1 MNGCS
6 CRAYTHGMTAVTLS
20 DLYDTTRF
28 LSKVYPGKADE
39 ERLVQLI
46 DKYNKEIERRKKK

>member
-1 MNGCS
+1 
-6 CRAYTHGMTAVTLS
+6 MTIT
-20 DLYDTTRF
+20 DLLDTIRF

-46 DKYNKEIERRKKK
+46 EKYHQEIEKRKKK